1 MATLAQL
8 IAPHLDKT
16 DAQIVAMLNAPSVTV
31 RDTQLWTSAGL
42 ALLFGPEAVGQI
54 DEVLKATPGYDWVRL
69 LLAGKGIDFS
79 SDVTQASLES
89 LRGVLGSQVDALKAV
104 GVRQISPY
112 QEAGFEGDVTVEEV
126 TEARTVLE
134 AEALRIATEQRATN
148 SWNEI
153 VNPAVS
159 EGKNWLEIVSL
170 LVADLETNP

>member
-16 DAQIVAMLNAPSVTV
+16 DAEIVALLNAATVTV
-31 RDTQLWTSAGL
+31 RDTQLWTSAGH

-104 GVRQISPY
+104 GIRQISPY
-112 QEAGFEGDVTVEEV
+112 QDAGFEGDVTLEEV
-126 TEARTVLE
+126 AAIHAELITRRDAGAYWSRVL
-134 AEALRIATEQRATN
+134 AV
-148 SWNEI
+148 
-153 VNPAVS
+153 VNPMIDAGNTAAEIKVS
-159 EGKNWLEIVSL
+159 AAEV
-170 LVADLETNP
+170 V

>member
-1 MATLAQL
+1 MTTLTQL

-16 DAQIVAMLNAPSVTV
+16 DEEIVDLLNATSVTV
-31 RDTQLWTSAGL
+31 RDSELWTSAGL

-89 LRGVLGSQVDALKAV
+89 LRGILGSQVDALKSV

-112 QEAGFEGDVTVEEV
+112 QEAGFDGDVTLEQVADV
-126 TEARTVLE
+126 HADLITRRDAGAYWSRVLATVNPMID
-134 AEALRIATEQRATN
+134 AGDTATEIKAAAAG
-148 SWNEI
+148 
-153 VNPAVS
+153 VV
-159 EGKNWLEIVSL
+159 
-170 LVADLETNP
+170 